1 MNYRHTLEAALE
13 NLHEIEELISG
24 FAGSEKIPAVEIDL
38 VLQKMRNMY
47 ELMLMVRKEP
57 ASGEV
62 SEVAEKHMTSAAAPA
77 DPSAAAPAPA
87 PATATATAAA
97 PTASAAPATT
107 AAAAAAAPAAP
118 VAPAAAAAAA
128 PAAPVAP
135 AASSAPATV
144 ASKEKPSKRAKTVET
159 LADQFQGGATLHE
172 SLHNKISNEEDT
184 LAHAKPVTDLLSA
197 IGINDRY
204 TFIRELFNGD
214 SGKFE
219 SAIKF
224 LNDATS
230 FNDAYNY
237 MLLYFNWDMESEPV
251 QLLLDMI
258 RRKFIKRKNE

>member
-24 FAGSEKIPAVEIDL
+24 FTGSEKIPAVEIDL

-47 ELMLMVRKEP
+47 ELMLMVKKEP
-57 ASGEV
+57 APKEH
-62 SEVAEKHMTSAAAPA
+62 AKAAAPA
-77 DPSAAAPAPA
+77 TAPPPAAAAD
-87 PATATATAAA
+87 TATATAAA
-97 PTASAAPATT
+97 PAAPA
-107 AAAAAAAPAAP
+107 
-118 VAPAAAAAAA
+118 V
-128 PAAPVAP
+128 
-135 AASSAPATV
+135 SQ
-144 ASKEKPSKRAKTVET
+144 EKPTKRAKTVET

-172 SLHNKISNEEDT
+172 SLHNKISKEEDT

-258 RRKFIKRKNE
+258 RRKFIKHKHE

>member
-24 FAGSEKIPAVEIDL
+24 FKGSKKIPAVEIDL

-47 ELMLMVRKEP
+47 ELMLMVKKEP
-57 ASGEV
+57 ASGAV
-62 SEVAEKHMTSAAAPA
+62 SDVAEKQIAPAAPA
-77 DPSAAAPAPA
+77 AATTPAA
-87 PATATATAAA
+87 PATA
-97 PTASAAPATT
+97 PASAA
-107 AAAAAAAPAAP
+107 
-118 VAPAAAAAAA
+118 
-128 PAAPVAP
+128 
-135 AASSAPATV
+135 AASSAPATAAATAAAPATAAA
-144 ASKEKPSKRAKTVET
+144 ASPAAAPEKPSKRTKTVET

-172 SLHNKISNEEDT
+172 SLHNKIGKAEDT
-184 LAHAKPVTDLLSA
+184 LAHTKPVTDLLSA
-197 IGINDRY
+197 IGINDRF

-258 RRKFIKRKNE
+258 RRKFIKHKNE

>member
-24 FAGSEKIPAVEIDL
+24 FTGSEKIPAVEIDL

-47 ELMLMVRKEP
+47 ELMLMVKKEP
-57 ASGEV
+57 APE
-62 SEVAEKHMTSAAAPA
+62 EHAKAAEKHVTTAAPPAPAAAAKP
-77 DPSAAAPAPA
+77 APAPA
-87 PATATATAAA
+87 P
-97 PTASAAPATT
+97 PAT
-107 AAAAAAAPAAP
+107 AAAAAT
-118 VAPAAAAAAA
+118 AAATS
-128 PAAPVAP
+128 P
-135 AASSAPATV
+135 AASQ
-144 ASKEKPSKRAKTVET
+144 EKPSKRAKTVET
-159 LADQFQGGATLHE
+159 LADQFHGGATLHE
-172 SLHNKISNEEDT
+172 SLHNKVSKEEDT

-258 RRKFIKRKNE
+258 RRKFIKHKHE